1 MLDRL
6 PEYID
11 PIQLAEKRG
20 DLKGKIPLSE
30 LGRLA
35 DNLLSDAGFVEVSL
49 FFSKEGRLA
58 KIDGQIKSEI
68 ELQCQNCLN
77 AVTWVVDSSVKLGIV
92 TSIDAANR
100 LPEDYD
106 PLIIAPEEKKLLKD
120 IIEDELILVLPDFP
134 KHQHDCLVEKT
145 SLIKTDSLSEPHS
158 IRENP
163 FAILAKLKITGD
175 Q

>member
-35 DNLLSDAGFVEVSL
+35 DNLLSDEGFVEVSL
-49 FFSKEGRLA
+49 FFSKEGRIA

-77 AVTWVVDSSVKLGIV
+77 AVTWVVDSNVKLGIV

-158 IRENP
+158 TRENP

>member
-11 PIQLAEKRG
+11 PLQLAEKRG
-20 DLKGKIPLSE
+20 ELKGKIPLSQFA
-30 LGRLA
+30 RLA
-35 DNLLSDAGFVEVSL
+35 DALQSDVGFVEVSL
-49 FFSKEGRLA
+49 FFSKEGRFA

-77 AVTWVVDSSVKLGIV
+77 AVKWKVDSSVKLGIV
-92 TSIDAANR
+92 ASMDAANR

-106 PLIIAPEEKKLLKD
+106 PLIVAQEEKKLLID

-134 KHQHDCLVEKT
+134 KHQHDCLAEK
-145 SLIKTDSLSEPHS
+145 LSLSKTTPFSESHS
-158 IRENP
+158 TRENP
-163 FAILAKLKITGD
+163 FAILAKLKNTGD